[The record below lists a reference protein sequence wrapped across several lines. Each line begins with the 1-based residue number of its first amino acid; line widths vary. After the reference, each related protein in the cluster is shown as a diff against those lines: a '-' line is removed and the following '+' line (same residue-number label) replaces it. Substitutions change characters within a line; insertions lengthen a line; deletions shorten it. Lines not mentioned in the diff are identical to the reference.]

1 MSTEEKLL
9 TAAIDLMSKK
19 GYHRTTVADIVD
31 AAGVAQGTFYLYFD
45 SKKSL
50 FKKLMDRFYEL
61 LESGL
66 VSVDLNSDLLETIE
80 DLGLQIR
87 TAIKNI
93 LLVYQDNAVLARIF
107 LREAM
112 GLEPDFAEF
121 WDSIIERLAT
131 IGAVIMEQAIERGL
145 LPPQNSII
153 VAHSVVGMIERVA
166 YYWLFQENEFEL
178 EEVVDALA
186 RFEML
191 GISGVMTSEMEQ
203 AIVDRR
209 SKSEK

>member
-9 TAAIDLMSKK
+9 SAAIDLMSKK
-19 GYHRTTVADIVD
+19 GYHRTTVADIVN

-50 FKKLMDRFYEL
+50 FKKLMDRFYDL
-61 LESGL
+61 LESAL
-66 VSVDLNSDLLETIE
+66 VAVDLNSNALESTE
-80 DLGLQIR
+80 DLAMQIR
-87 TAIKNI
+87 TAIRNI

-112 GLEPDFAEF
+112 GLEPDFAEL

-131 IGAVIMEQAIERGL
+131 TGTLIMEQAIERDL

-166 YYWLFQENEFEL
+166 HYWLFQENEFGL

-191 GISGVMTSEMEQ
+191 GVSGVLTPEMER
-203 AIVDRR
+203 AIIGEQ
-209 SKSEK
+209 SKSE

>member
-1 MSTEEKLL
+1 MSTEENLL
-9 TAAIDLMSKK
+9 NAAIDLMSKK
-19 GYHRTTVADIVD
+19 GYHRTTVADIVK

-50 FKKLMDRFYEL
+50 FKKLMDRFCEL
-61 LESGL
+61 LEGAI
-66 VSVDLNSDLLETIE
+66 VAVDLNSNPLETIE
-80 DLGLQIR
+80 DLAIQIR
-87 TAIKNI
+87 TAIRNV

-112 GLEPDFAEF
+112 GLEPDFAEL
-121 WDSIIERLAT
+121 WESIVERLAT
-131 IGAVIMEQAIERGL
+131 IGSLIMEQAIERGL
-145 LPPQNSII
+145 LPPQNGQI

-178 EEVVDALA
+178 EEVVNALA

-191 GISGVMTSEMEQ
+191 GVSGVMTPEMER
-203 AIVDRR
+203 AITGKH
-209 SKSEK
+209 SKSE

>member
-1 MSTEEKLL
+1 MSTEEKLF
-9 TAAIDLMSKK
+9 TAAIDLMSKN
-19 GYHRTTVADIVD
+19 GYHRTTVADIVK

-50 FKKLMDRFYEL
+50 FKKLMDRFYDL
-61 LESGL
+61 LESAL
-66 VSVDLNSDLLETIE
+66 VAVDLNTTALETTE
-80 DLGLQIR
+80 DLAIQIR
-87 TAIKNI
+87 AAIRNV

-112 GLEPDFAEF
+112 GLEPDFAEL

-131 IGAVIMEQAIERGL
+131 IGTLIMEQAIERGL

-153 VAHSVVGMIERVA
+153 VAHSVVGMIERAA

-191 GISGVMTSEMEQ
+191 GVSGVMTSEMEQ
-203 AIVDRR
+203 AIVGRR
-209 SKSEK
+209 SKSEE

>member
-9 TAAIDLMSKK
+9 SAAIDLMSKK
-19 GYHRTTVADIVD
+19 GYHRTTVADIVN

-50 FKKLMDRFYEL
+50 FKKLMDRFYDL
-61 LESGL
+61 LESAL
-66 VSVDLNSDLLETIE
+66 VAVDLNSNALETTE
-80 DLGLQIR
+80 DLAMQIR
-87 TAIKNI
+87 TAIRNI

-112 GLEPDFAEF
+112 GLEPDFAEL

-131 IGAVIMEQAIERGL
+131 TGTLIMEQAIERDL

-166 YYWLFQENEFEL
+166 YYWLFQENEFGL

-191 GISGVMTSEMEQ
+191 GVSGVLTPEMER
-203 AIVDRR
+203 AIIGEQ
-209 SKSEK
+209 SKSE